1 MIKIKQTG
9 MVVAFYFRL
18 WRHNSRVWTA
28 FCLNFIICY
37 ILLGRILD
45 FSEQHQTTMQI
56 FEPFIWTFDDSYA
69 VLLISVVLLLLFSDV
84 PYLGKEV
91 PYHLMRM
98 SRKVW
103 LAGQVLYVILGTG
116 IYMVLI
122 LLSTVIICGQRC
134 FTGNKWSETAVKLA
148 FSEAGETL
156 SLASSA
162 RTIEMSRPFQCM
174 VIIFT
179 LIFLYSCLMVFFMFV
194 FRIILSDTAGM
205 AAGIVFN
212 LYAVLLSPELIG
224 ELFHIS
230 EQDRYKLY
238 VIAGWASPLRQATY
252 HLHNFGYDELP
263 SVGQSVLYASALLLL
278 LLLLALKGMR
288 KYNFNFGGTLEN

>member
-1 MIKIKQTG
+1 MIKMKQTG
-9 MVVAFYFRL
+9 MVVVFYFRL
-18 WRHNSRVWTA
+18 WKHNSKVWTA
-28 FCLNFIICY
+28 FGLNFVICY
-37 ILLGRILD
+37 LLLERILD
-45 FSEQHQTTMQI
+45 FSEQHHTVMQI

-84 PYLGKEV
+84 PYLDKEV

-103 LAGQVLYVILGTG
+103 LTGQVLYVILATG
-116 IYMVLI
+116 IYMMAI
-122 LLSTVIICGQRC
+122 LLSTVIICGPRC
-134 FTGNKWSETAVKLA
+134 FIGNRWSETAVKLA
-148 FSEAGETL
+148 FSDAGETL

-162 RTIEMSRPFQCM
+162 RTIEMSRPYQCM
-174 VIIFT
+174 LIIIT

-194 FRIILSDTAGM
+194 FRILLSETAGM
-205 AAGIVFN
+205 AAGISFN
-212 LYAVLLSPELIG
+212 LYTVLMSPELIG

-230 EQDRYKLY
+230 EQERYKLY

-252 HLHNFGYDELP
+252 HLHNFGYDKLP
-263 SVGQSVLYASALLLL
+263 TIWQSLVYSGVVLILLFI
-278 LLLLALKGMR
+278 LALAGMR